1 MKGKILLTLALCLA
15 LLTITGCAQKPQTEG
30 ISVVA
35 VIFPEYDW
43 VRQLIGPDSNVQLHR
58 LGDHGVDPHS

>member
-35 VIFPEYDW
+35 VIFPP
-43 VRQLIGPDSNVQLHR
+43 LSNSVKLSR
-58 LGDHGVDPHS
+58 RRRS